1 MVLPSIQCV
10 FVALSKDVILPNCFT
25 DICCHNRQSFANDTK
40 LIGRACTSFP
50 GLANR
55 AGEDS
60 DRQLNKIKI
69 FQCFECTYS
78 LIQNTDLRWN
88 RKNIGAS

>member
-40 LIGRACTSFP
+40 LIGRACTYFP

-55 AGEDS
+55 AGCLES
-60 DRQLNKIKI
+60 SSAFAYYCKIPLFSGEGTREGLKVLLVRVH
-69 FQCFECTYS
+69 S
-78 LIQNTDLRWN
+78 
-88 RKNIGAS
+88 